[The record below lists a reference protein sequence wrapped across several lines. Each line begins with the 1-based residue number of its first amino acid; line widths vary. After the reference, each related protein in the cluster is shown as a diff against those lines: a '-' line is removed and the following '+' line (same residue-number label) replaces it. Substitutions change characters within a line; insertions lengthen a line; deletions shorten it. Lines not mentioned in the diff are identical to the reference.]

1 MNKKANITVKA
12 NGKDINIKAKSMEQ
26 AIEIL
31 VAWTSTLIEHE
42 IKDISERET
51 LYEALEIFFRKRKSN
66 IRGDEN
72 D

>member
-1 MNKKANITVKA
+1 MNKKANITLKA
-12 NGKDINIKAKSMEQ
+12 SGKTMNIKANSMEQ
-26 AIEIL
+26 AIEVL
-31 VAWTSTLIEHE
+31 VAWISTLIEHE

-51 LYEALEIFFRKRKSN
+51 LYEALEIFFGKRKAN